1 MVIGEI
7 IHDQWCHFSGG
18 PWIIVTAV
26 DHRRAG
32 AETAI
37 AGQVCRAA
45 CRHRG
50 ATGRKHTGRLVL
62 VLAGLTAVAP
72 LAVDMYVP
80 GFPGLARAFGAPA
93 SSVQLSLTAFLVGLA
108 AGQLL
113 LGPVSDAVGRRR
125 VLLAGAALFTVLSL
139 ACAVSPSIEIFDAA
153 RLLQGVAGAAGMVVA
168 RAVLTDRFHGT
179 PEAGRRFATLSAI
192 VFMAPVAAP
201 VLGGAILGIGSW
213 RLVFTALAGFGV
225 LLIAGLLA
233 WVPESLPAARRRS
246 GGVSG
251 VVKAIAMLA
260 GQPAL
265 VGYVL
270 ASSFTGAALF
280 TYIAGSTF
288 VFQDVYG
295 LSASR
300 YSLVFA
306 ANALGML
313 ASSVLFGRLSARV
326 RAGTLFVAG
335 LAVSGTGTA
344 ALVASL
350 ATTGG
355 SFAATWAC
363 LFVTV
368 AGLGTALPATT
379 TIVQSLGHDAPGAAS
394 GLLGGSQFILG
405 AAASP
410 LSGLLGNGRTVS
422 MAVIM
427 LAAFG
432 LAALSL
438 SLVHGAR
445 GRAASWRLRR

>member
-1 MVIGEI
+1 MS
-7 IHDQWCHFSGG
+7 QNQ
-18 PWIIVTAV
+18 AL
-26 DHRRAG
+26 
-32 AETAI
+32 
-37 AGQVCRAA
+37 
-45 CRHRG
+45 
-50 ATGRKHTGRLVL
+50 ATGKKHTGRLIL
-62 VLAGLTAVAP
+62 VLAALTAVAP
-72 LAVDMYVP
+72 LAIDMYVP
-80 GFPGLARAFGAPA
+80 GFPGMARSFGTPA
-93 SSVQLSLTAFLVGLA
+93 SSVQLSLTVFLVGLA

-168 RAVLTDRFHGT
+168 RAVLTDRFHDT
-179 PEAGRRFATLSAI
+179 PEAGRRFAALSAI

-201 VLGGAILGIGSW
+201 LLGGAILGAGSW

-233 WVPESLPAARRRS
+233 WVPESLPADRRRS
-246 GGVSG
+246 GGVTG

-260 GQPAL
+260 GRHAL

-270 ASSFTGAALF
+270 ASSFTGTALF

-295 LSASR
+295 LSATR

-306 ANALGML
+306 VNALGML

-326 RAGTLFVAG
+326 RVDTLFGAG
-335 LAVSGTGTA
+335 LAVAGAGTA

-350 ATTGG
+350 VTTGG

-410 LSGLLGNGRTVS
+410 LSGLLGDGTVS

-438 SLVHGAR
+438 ILVRGAG
-445 GRAASWRLRR
+445 GRAARAGQTPGPRAGTPGG

>member
-1 MVIGEI
+1 MS
-7 IHDQWCHFSGG
+7 QNQA
-18 PWIIVTAV
+18 P
-26 DHRRAG
+26 
-32 AETAI
+32 
-37 AGQVCRAA
+37 
-45 CRHRG
+45 
-50 ATGRKHTGRLVL
+50 ATGQKRTGRLII
-62 VLAGLTAVAP
+62 VLAALTAVAP
-72 LAVDMYVP
+72 LAIDMYVP
-80 GFPGLARAFGAPA
+80 GFPSLARSFGTRA

-125 VLLAGAALFTVLSL
+125 VLLVGAALFTVLSL
-139 ACAVSPSIEIFDAA
+139 ACAVSPGIEIFDAA

-179 PEAGRRFATLSAI
+179 PEAGRHFATLSAI

-201 VLGGAILGIGSW
+201 VLGGAILDIGSW

-233 WVPESLPAARRRS
+233 WVPESLPTDRRRS
-246 GGVSG
+246 GGVTG
-251 VVKAIAMLA
+251 VVKAITMLA
-260 GQPAL
+260 GRRAL

-288 VFQDVYG
+288 VFQNVYG
-295 LSASR
+295 LSAVR

-306 ANALGML
+306 TNALGML

-326 RAGTLFVAG
+326 RVDTLLVAG
-335 LAVSGTGTA
+335 LAVAGTGTA

-350 ATTGG
+350 VTTGG
-355 SFAATWAC
+355 SVAATWAC

-379 TIVQSLGHDAPGAAS
+379 TVVQSLGHDAPGAAS

-410 LSGLLGNGRTVS
+410 LSGLLGDGTVS

-427 LAAFG
+427 LTAFG

-438 SLVHGAR
+438 FVVRGAR
-445 GRAASWRLRR
+445 GRTPGPRASTP

>member
-1 MVIGEI
+1 MS
-7 IHDQWCHFSGG
+7 QSQA
-18 PWIIVTAV
+18 P
-26 DHRRAG
+26 
-32 AETAI
+32 
-37 AGQVCRAA
+37 
-45 CRHRG
+45 
-50 ATGRKHTGRLVL
+50 ATGQKRTGRLIL
-62 VLAGLTAVAP
+62 VLAALTAVAP
-72 LAVDMYVP
+72 LAIDMYVP
-80 GFPGLARAFGAPA
+80 GFPGLARSFGTPA

-125 VLLAGAALFTVLSL
+125 VLLAGAVLFTVLSL
-139 ACAVSPSIEIFDAA
+139 ACAVSPSIAIFDVA

-179 PEAGRRFATLSAI
+179 PEAGRHFATLSAI

-201 VLGGAILGIGSW
+201 VLGGAILGVGSW
-213 RLVFTALAGFGV
+213 RLVFTALAGYGV

-246 GGVSG
+246 GGVTG

-260 GQPAL
+260 RQRAL
-265 VGYVL
+265 MGYVL
-270 ASSFTGAALF
+270 AASCTGAALF

-288 VFQDVYG
+288 VFQNVYG
-295 LSASR
+295 LSATR

-306 ANALGML
+306 VNALGML

-326 RAGTLFVAG
+326 RADTLFVAG
-335 LAVSGTGTA
+335 LAVAGAGTA

-350 ATTGG
+350 VTTGG

-394 GLLGGSQFILG
+394 GMLGGSQFILG

-410 LSGLLGNGRTVS
+410 LSGLLGDGTVS

-432 LAALSL
+432 LAGLSL
-438 SLVHGAR
+438 ILAR
-445 GRAASWRLRR
+445 GAGRHP

>member
-1 MVIGEI
+1 MP
-7 IHDQWCHFSGG
+7 QNQAPASQNQA
-18 PWIIVTAV
+18 P
-26 DHRRAG
+26 
-32 AETAI
+32 
-37 AGQVCRAA
+37 
-45 CRHRG
+45 
-50 ATGRKHTGRLVL
+50 ATGRKRTGRLLL

-72 LAVDMYVP
+72 LSIDMYVP
-80 GFPGLARAFGAPA
+80 GFPGLAGSFGTEAP
-93 SSVQLSLTAFLVGLA
+93 SVQLSLTAFLVGLA

-125 VLLAGAALFTVLSL
+125 VLLTGAALFTVLSL
-139 ACAVSPSIEIFDAA
+139 ACAASPSIQVFNAA

-179 PEAGRRFATLSAI
+179 PEAGRHFATLSAI
-192 VFMAPVAAP
+192 VFTAPVAAP
-201 VLGGAILGIGSW
+201 VLGGAILGAGSW
-213 RLVFTALAGFGV
+213 RLVFVALAGFGV
-225 LLIAGLLA
+225 LLIAGVLA
-233 WVPESLPAARRRS
+233 WVPESLPAGRRRS
-246 GGVSG
+246 SG
-251 VVKAIAMLA
+251 VTGVLRAVAMLA
-260 GQPAL
+260 GRPAL

-280 TYIAGSTF
+280 SYIAGSTF

-295 LSASR
+295 LSATR

-306 ANALGML
+306 TNALGML
-313 ASSVLFGRLSARV
+313 ASSLLFGRLSARV
-326 RAGTLFVAG
+326 RVSTLLVTGLSVA
-335 LAVSGTGTA
+335 GTGTA

-350 ATTGG
+350 VTTGG
-355 SFAATWAC
+355 SLAVTWAC

-379 TIVQSLGHDAPGAAS
+379 TVVQSLGHDAPGAAS
-394 GLLGGSQFILG
+394 GLLGGSQFVLG

-410 LSGLLGNGRTVS
+410 LSGLLGGGTIS

-438 SLVHGAR
+438 TVVRGAR
-445 GRAASWRLRR
+445 KRDSLRVPV